1 MIVKCYHKTIIFI
14 IEPDIQPYEKAAK

>member
-1 MIVKCYHKTIIFI
+1 MIVKCYHKAIIFI